1 MNTPDNNI
9 GSNGAELDRVAAAAR
24 DALTDDTVIRLAGAA
39 GDALELLDQIN
50 RSGLGRAI
58 PALAQMVNNG
68 DLERLVA
75 LVRVYGSAEDA
86 LTDETVGRLAETIG
100 EGISL
105 IDRASRGGAGRIVEV
120 MERMESSGALERLAV
135 VLPKFLERLDAM
147 ERMLQCFD
155 AATAEVDKMAAP
167 GGGIGGLWQLLRD
180 PENLRS
186 LQFLLSLGRHLRTK
200 PPQ

>member
-1 MNTPDNNI
+1 MNAPDNNV
-9 GSNGAELDRVAAAAR
+9 GNNGAELDRVTAAAR
-24 DALTDDTVIRLAGAA
+24 DALTDDTVVRLAGAA

-58 PALAQMVNNG
+58 PALAQMVDNG

-86 LTDETVGRLAETIG
+86 LTDETVARLAETIG

-147 ERMLQCFD
+147 EKMLQCFD
-155 AATAEVDKMAAP
+155 AAAADVEKTPAP
-167 GGGIGGLWQLLRD
+167 GGGIGGLWRLLSD
-180 PENLRS
+180 PESVRS
-186 LQFLLSLGRHLRTK
+186 LQFLLSLGKHLRTC
-200 PPQ
+200 QR

>member
-1 MNTPDNNI
+1 MNTPDTNV
-9 GSNGAELDRVAAAAR
+9 GSSAELDRVTAAAR

-75 LVRVYGSAEDA
+75 LARVYGSAEDA

-105 IDRASRGGAGRIVEV
+105 VDRASRGGAGRIVDV

-147 ERMLQCFD
+147 EKMLQCFD
-155 AATAEVDKMAAP
+155 AATAEVEKMPAP
-167 GGGIGGLWQLLRD
+167 SGGIGGMWRLLRD
-180 PENLRS
+180 PESLRS
-186 LQFLLSLGRHLRTK
+186 LQFLLSLGKHLRTAC
-200 PPQ
+200 QR

>member
-1 MNTPDNNI
+1 MNTPENNV
-9 GSNGAELDRVAAAAR
+9 GNNGAELDRVAAAAR

-155 AATAEVDKMAAP
+155 AATVEVDKMAAP
-167 GGGIGGLWQLLRD
+167 SGGIGGIWQLLRD

-186 LQFLLSLGRHLRTK
+186 LQFLLSLGKHLRTK